1 MAFENL
7 QLRHNTAIHRHEL
20 DLLPRLHLDR
30 RVCSFC
36 KPGAP
41 HFQYRK
47 GKELAAKAFL
57 LGEFHGPAESRSLQL
72 VFSFGTGESGG
83 PVPYKSILIFRY
95 IQIHISWIFSGQ
107 ATWSSQLNLLMKK
120 LIDAVGPAQ
129 PQ

>member
-1 MAFENL
+1 MAFEDL

-47 GKELAAKAFL
+47 GKELVDILEAFRD
-57 LGEFHGPAESRSLQL
+57 GGFHGPAES
-72 VFSFGTGESGG
+72 G
-83 PVPYKSILIFRY
+83 
-95 IQIHISWIFSGQ
+95 
-107 ATWSSQLNLLMKK
+107 
-120 LIDAVGPAQ
+120 
-129 PQ
+129 